1 LLHGAGMVYNIQFAR
16 AIAALLVVYAHIAVP
31 GYNFGHFGVNIF
43 FVISGFIMTMIC
55 CRNPKHFFPRRLV
68 RIAPL
73 YWLAT
78 LAVFGLSLGRPSLL
92 NSTTSNGF
100 NLLKS
105 ILFIPYAKEDGQIR
119 PMLEVGWTLNYEIY
133 FYAMIAIALLF
144 SRPQLATLIAL
155 GMMIFIQG
163 ICSLLLAQGYDQN
176 AAFGPV
182 VKFYSSYEIEE
193 FLFGTLI
200 YHFTSNLKN
209 VRIHPA
215 ILLAVA
221 LASLVY
227 LTCHQVY
234 RIGFGPSTVNMSLP
248 SALFVLA
255 LVWLENE
262 NFILTKLTLLGD
274 ASYSL
279 YLTNQFVVE
288 GYRKIGAK
296 ILHIPIYSIPGIL
309 LVILASALFS
319 ILIFKLIEKPMHDA
333 MRKHV

>member
-1 LLHGAGMVYNIQFAR
+1 MVYNIQFAR
-16 AIAALLVVYAHIAVP
+16 AIAALFVVYAHVGVP

-55 CRNPKHFFPRRLV
+55 CRSPKNFFLRRLV
-68 RIAPL
+68 RIAPI

-78 LAVFGLSLGRPSLL
+78 LAVFALTLAAPRLL
-92 NSTTSNGF
+92 NSTTSNGL

-105 ILFIPYAKEDGQIR
+105 ILFIPYTKEDGQIR

-133 FYAMIAIALLF
+133 FYAMIAIALF
-144 SRPQLATLIAL
+144 FARPPFATLVAVGI
-155 GMMIFIQG
+155 MIFIQG
-163 ICSLLLAQGYDQN
+163 ICSLILAHGYDQ
-176 AAFGPV
+176 AATFGAL

-193 FLFGTLI
+193 FLLGALI
-200 YHFTSNLKN
+200 YHFTSSLKN
-209 VRIHPA
+209 VRINPA
-215 ILLAVA
+215 LLLIAA

-234 RIGFGPSTVNMSLP
+234 RIGFGPSTINVSLP

-255 LVWLENE
+255 LVLLEKE

-296 ILHIPIYSIPGIL
+296 ILHIPIYSILGIL
-309 LVILASALFS
+309 IVILASALVS
-319 ILIFKLIEKPMHDA
+319 ILIFKFIEKPMHDA
-333 MRKHV
+333 MRKYV